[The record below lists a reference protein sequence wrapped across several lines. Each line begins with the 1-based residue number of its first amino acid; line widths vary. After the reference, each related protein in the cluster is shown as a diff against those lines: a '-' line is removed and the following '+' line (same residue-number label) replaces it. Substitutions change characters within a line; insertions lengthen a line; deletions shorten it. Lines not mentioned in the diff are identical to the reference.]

1 MILIWRSVNVS
12 YLRLG
17 NKVKLS
23 WNLSSITKSDNGLYT
38 LLYET
43 PDGMVSLESKSVV
56 MTVPSYVASSILHP
70 VSVSE
75 TGLIFVVVAKWDC

>member
-1 MILIWRSVNVS
+1 MNVS

>member
-1 MILIWRSVNVS
+1 MNVS

-75 TGLIFVVVAKWDC
+75 TELIFVVVVKWDC